1 MISNSSTLERKS
13 KTYILTK
20 HGKIYLKHN
29 SCHEDIP
36 VAIVL
41 RAMGIVSA
49 REIVQ
54 LVCGNN
60 EKFRSMFS
68 VNIEDMDDLK
78 TKSGV
83 SIPVQT
89 QQQALDYIGSRVK
102 IIRRTGPGTG
112 WSSRRP
118 ASEEAIEVLAT
129 VVLAHVPVEDLNF
142 RPKAIY
148 IAVMVRRVL
157 MAMADPKS
165 IDDRD
170 YVGNKRLELC
180 VKSGASC
187 S

>member
-1 MISNSSTLERKS
+1 MLAARADPLVLTSSTLERKS
-13 KTYILTK
+13 KTYIHTK

-29 SCHEDIP
+29 SIHEDIP

-41 RAMGIVSA
+41 RAMGIISS

-54 LVCGNN
+54 IVCGNDDD
-60 EKFRSMFS
+60 FRARFA
-68 VNIEDMDDLK
+68 VNIEELDELK
-78 TKSGV
+78 TKSGQP
-83 SIPVQT
+83 IPVQT

-102 IIRRTGPGTG
+102 VIRRTGPGAG
-112 WSSRRP
+112 WSARRP

-165 IDDRD
+165 VDDRD
-170 YVGNKRLELC
+170 YVGNKRLEL
-180 VKSGASC
+180 
-187 S
+187 